1 MLTLNNIAITRN
13 YSELISNLSV
23 TLFGGACLN
32 LYGSNG
38 CGKTTLLNKLA
49 SLTTIAKGT
58 LLFNKVEVTK
68 AIDEYRLLISYIGHK
83 NSLTENF
90 TVRENLEF
98 WAGINNKIEAVE
110 AALTCFN
117 LQDISDSKVSE
128 LSAGQKRRAALA
140 RLLVSNSIIWLLD
153 EPFANLDKK
162 SEDLLKDVIKAKT
175 QQNGI
180 VIITSHTPIDDKG
193 MLHIQL
199 DELRN
204 E

>member
-1 MLTLNNIAITRN
+1 MLTLNNISIFRN

-38 CGKTTLLNKLA
+38 SGKTTLLNKLA
-49 SLTTIAKGT
+49 SLTEIAKNS
-58 LLFNKVEVTK
+58 LLFNKVDVTQ

-90 TVRENLEF
+90 TVRENLKF
-98 WAGINNKIEAVE
+98 WASINNKQEAVD

-117 LQDISDSKVSE
+117 LQDIADQKARE

-162 SEDLLKDVIKAKT
+162 SEELFKDVINAKT

-180 VIITSHTPIDDKG
+180 VIITSHTPIDSKR
-193 MLHIQL
+193 MLHINL
-199 DELRN
+199 EELKN

>member
-1 MLTLNNIAITRN
+1 MLTLNNISISRN
-13 YSELISNLSV
+13 YSELISNLSI

-38 CGKTTLLNKLA
+38 CGKTTLLNMLA
-49 SLTTIAKGT
+49 SLTEIAKGK
-58 LLFNKVEVTK
+58 LLFNKTEVTE

-83 NSLTENF
+83 NSLTESF

-98 WAGINNKIEAVE
+98 WAAINSKLEAVE

-117 LQDISDSKVSE
+117 LQDLDDIKIE
-128 LSAGQKRRAALA
+128 KLSAGQKRRVALA

-180 VIITSHTPIDDKG
+180 VIVTSHTPIDDKA
-193 MLHIQL
+193 MLHINL
-199 DELRN
+199 EELRN